1 MYFCFSNSGGIHTE
15 HWLSIRSREGPAGV
29 VWVMGGRPGK
39 WSISVP
45 LLGSQGQS
53 MAVCFWLSSL
63 VTYFHT
69 FVTNF
74 QNKWH
79 CTIILEVEQIPWK
92 QPYRIRKNL
101 RATIIFFF
109 LFYSLCLLTML
120 FLNTCPLWRASLV
133 AQLVKNPPAIQETW
147 DWSLGWENSPREGK
161 GYPLQNSH
169 LENSMDF
176 IVHWVTK
183 CQTRPNNFHWA
194 LYEKSS
200 ISKMHIQ
207 LQGTGSKLPLLI
219 RPSLWDLGVKLD
231 PWLCIFPVRVRKSST
246 ECILNAYTIG
256 RALCRRCRWRQEGF

>member
-1 MYFCFSNSGGIHTE
+1 MKTDM
-15 HWLSIRSREGPAGV
+15 RSRE
-29 VWVMGGRPGK
+29 
-39 WSISVP
+39 
-45 LLGSQGQS
+45 
-53 MAVCFWLSSL
+53 
-63 VTYFHT
+63 TFHT
-69 FVTNF
+69 TN
-74 QNKWH
+74 WE
-79 CTIILEVEQIPWK
+79 IINLDKAQTQSTVSLHLEWGFPHSSVGKESTCNAEDLGLIPGRGRSAGEGFGYPL
-92 QPYRIRKNL
+92 Q
-101 RATIIFFF
+101 
-109 LFYSLCLLTML
+109 YS
-120 FLNTCPLWRASLV
+120 WASLV

-161 GYPLQNSH
+161 GYLLQNSH

-207 LQGTGSKLPLLI
+207 LQGMGSKLPLLI